1 MTTSALP
8 EQLPPVLD
16 LPTAARLLG
25 IGRTA
30 AYQLV
35 KQDQWPTPVIRIGLF
50 GSVARGTS
58 TADSDVDLLIVWPDD
73 LSHAPWWTTA
83 RVEQG
88 PRVGLRRGVLLGRHQ
103 PGQAG
108 GRVEVPEGI
117 AAQVPV
123 GHGAAG
129 VRSAP
134 EVPRARGEPAA
145 DRPISLDA

>member
-83 RVEQG
+83 RVEFT
-88 PRVGLRRGVLLGRHQ
+88 
-103 PGQAG
+103 
-108 GRVEVPEGI
+108 
-117 AAQVPV
+117 
-123 GHGAAG
+123 
-129 VRSAP
+129 
-134 EVPRARGEPAA
+134 
-145 DRPISLDA
+145 